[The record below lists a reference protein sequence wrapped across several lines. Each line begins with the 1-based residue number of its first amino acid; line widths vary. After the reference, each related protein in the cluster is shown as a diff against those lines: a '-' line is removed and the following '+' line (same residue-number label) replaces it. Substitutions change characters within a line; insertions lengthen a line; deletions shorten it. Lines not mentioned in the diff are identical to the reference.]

1 MTIRSK
7 TLCVVIGAGLSVQAA
22 SAQCANK
29 TGFAKQLCEA
39 QAVTSDNPMT
49 AVTETAM
56 QAMKGAPITT
66 AITDTIHLSVL
77 PPSIE
82 PQAFA
87 PLLKLDRAEDGAFIL
102 RPGIYE
108 AYVESYSLTPF
119 DQPTPRGSAFFPAPI
134 KGRRAKII
142 SDILKFAELHREVP
156 QVIIQNLVGLTIYG
170 TDLEKMP
177 QPTQQAAAKLLPKE
191 TLSKLSGT
199 ARAKFLERIIL
210 GTVNQKAPKVAKDL
224 AGAVAAEQKINQQ
237 TGINSAI
244 KVAIA
249 DSAADPTLIAPPT
262 VKGTWAQLPGGFFVR
277 YVPEGYVRVH
287 LQVIVPDA
295 AMEGIDPK
303 KPLTFD
309 PTQYLA
315 VHMGSPAQ
323 TLGITL
329 RPVGGK

>member
-1 MTIRSK
+1 MTVRSK
-7 TLCVVIGAGLSVQAA
+7 TLCVVMGAGLSVQAA
-22 SAQCANK
+22 SAQCTNK

-39 QAVTSDNPMT
+39 QSVTADTPMT
-49 AVTETAM
+49 AAAETAM
-56 QAMKGAPITT
+56 KAVKGSPITT
-66 AITDTIHLSVL
+66 GVADTIHLNIL

-87 PLLKLDRAEDGAFIL
+87 PLLKLARDDNGAFIL
-102 RPGIYE
+102 KPGIYE

-134 KGRRAKII
+134 KGRRAKVI
-142 SDILKFAELHREVP
+142 SDILKFAELHPDVP

-177 QPTQQAAAKLLPKE
+177 QPTQAAAQKLLPKE
-191 TLSKLSGT
+191 TLKKLSGA

-210 GTVNQKAPKVAKDL
+210 DTINQKAPKAAKDV
-224 AGAVAAEQKINQQ
+224 AGAVAAEQKIDQQ

-244 KVAIA
+244 KVTLSGGS
-249 DSAADPTLIAPPT
+249 DPGTLAAST
-262 VKGTWAQLPGGFFVR
+262 VKGTWAQMEGGFFVR
-277 YVPEGYVRVH
+277 YLPEGYVRVR
-287 LQVIVPDA
+287 LQVIVPEA
-295 AMEGIDPK
+295 ATEGLDPK

-309 PTQYLA
+309 PTQFLA
-315 VHMGSPAQ
+315 VHMGTPAQ
-323 TLGITL
+323 LLGLTL